1 MRGWTM
7 RRSGVRGTP
16 ASAAFAVFGRV
27 AADQLHA
34 ARVAG
39 RDRAVVGIRVPMQLL
54 WVGEV
59 HERVDGEEPA
69 QCRVVLAGAHGGQAG
84 GVVVD
89 ADEALLVG
97 PAGHGVTGAA
107 EGLFSMIGRRLSCT
121 VFPYIRAADVAD
133 ASISRRF
140 GGTGLGL

>member
-59 HERVDGEEPA
+59 
-69 QCRVVLAGAHGGQAG
+69 VVA
-84 GVVVD
+84 

-107 EGLFSMIGRRLSCT
+107 EGQLPPDGDRLGRGVDRG
-121 VFPYIRAADVAD
+121 V
-133 ASISRRF
+133 
-140 GGTGLGL
+140 LGALVVGVEPAER

>member
-39 RDRAVVGIRVPMQLL
+39 R
-54 WVGEV
+54 
-59 HERVDGEEPA
+59 ERVDGEEPA

-84 GVVVD
+84 GVVVA

-107 EGLFSMIGRRLSCT
+107 EGQLPPDGDRLGRGVDRG
-121 VFPYIRAADVAD
+121 V
-133 ASISRRF
+133 
-140 GGTGLGL
+140 LGALVVGVEPAER